1 MSVSD
6 EWRFVAQYLSLLTM
20 SVSDEWRF
28 VAQYL
33 SLLSECIWSMKV
45 CSSVFVTFDY
55 ECIWSM
61 KVCSS
66 VFVTFHLSTV
76 LCLSFID
83 VRLLAVTPFGVFN
96 LFLSWKRIVHT
107 TLNIYLVYSGCNS
120 RSNWLLSI
128 WIKLDYDLN
137 LPLNFGCLLLSSL
150 FCGYNLNCICV
161 QCLMFYDV

>member
-1 MSVSD
+1 
-6 EWRFVAQYLSLLTM
+6 M

-33 SLLSECIWSMKV
+33 SLLSECIWSMKVCSSVFVTFDYECVWSMKV